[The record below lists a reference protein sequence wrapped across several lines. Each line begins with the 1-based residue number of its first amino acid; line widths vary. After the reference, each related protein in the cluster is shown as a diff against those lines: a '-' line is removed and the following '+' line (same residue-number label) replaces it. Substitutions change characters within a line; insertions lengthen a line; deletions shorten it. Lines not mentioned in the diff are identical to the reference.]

1 MYKDTVCNAYIP
13 NAPNTLSGSVLP
25 GTPNIPKPTPWSYL
39 QKGFVC
45 ILADKLPFLR
55 EYPYV
60 SNHIYTWIHWIMS
73 VSKTPC
79 FPPSTFLMY
88 LLVWGRSVKM
98 WTFLSDNWRAEQL
111 SNFLMRDLLTCIL
124 DDHFQIVWKK
134 TPTKMVITN
143 YMAKHRMQSN
153 KKCNTNP
160 FHQIPS
166 DCCAFLFNITL
177 FFGVNLRWSCFLSDF
192 HFAAFHRECLSL
204 KKKIL
209 LSGRASTG
217 KSSNPL
223 VTINAV
229 QYHPPISFSM
239 EPENDGVS
247 PKGISSTRRSCCGS
261 VPHPLFSPMVQ
272 CF

>member
-1 MYKDTVCNAYIP
+1 MHTSLMLQIP
-13 NAPNTLSGSVLP
+13 CQVRCYPVPQTSPNP
-25 GTPNIPKPTPWSYL
+25 
-39 QKGFVC
+39 
-45 ILADKLPFLR
+45 
-55 EYPYV
+55 
-60 SNHIYTWIHWIMS
+60 
-73 VSKTPC
+73 
-79 FPPSTFLMY
+79 
-88 LLVWGRSVKM
+88 LLGATCK
-98 WTFLSDNWRAEQL
+98 
-111 SNFLMRDLLTCIL
+111 RDLFAYWLINFPFYANILTFRIISIHEFIGLWAFRKLHVFHLQHSWCICWSGEGVWRCEPFCPTTGGL
-124 DDHFQIVWKK
+124 NSYQNSLWGIFQPAFWNSGWSFPDCVKK

-177 FFGVNLRWSCFLSDF
+177 FFGVNLHWSCFLSDF

-261 VPHPLFSPMVQ
+261 VPHPLFSPMVP